1 MSASDRAVRDTFVEL
16 ADTLVDEFDVID
28 FLDNLTN
35 RAVELLDV
43 TACGVMLIDH
53 NETMNVVAASTEQA
67 RLLEL
72 FELQNV
78 EGPCLDC
85 YRTGTATGSA
95 DLSLANDRWPRFAT
109 AARAAG
115 FASVEAVPLRLREE
129 VIGAMNLFSNHP
141 RELDPDT
148 IELGRALADVATI
161 GILHERAV
169 RRREVLAEQL
179 QGALDSRILIE
190 QAKGVLAERHQ
201 SSVSDGFQ
209 AMHAYARHHNKKLM
223 SVARAVIDGELIIP
237 PVIGEDANAV

>member
-28 FLDNLTN
+28 FLDNLTK

-53 NETMNVVAASTEQA
+53 NETMSVVAASTEQA

-95 DLSLANDRWPRFAT
+95 DLSRAGDRWPQFAP

-115 FASVEAVPLRLREE
+115 FASVEAVPMRLRED

-169 RRREVLAEQL
+169 RRREVLSEQL

-201 SSVSDGFQ
+201 SSVSDSFQ
-209 AMHAYARHHNKKLM
+209 AMHAYARHHNRKLLG
-223 SVARAVIDGELIIP
+223 VARAVVDGELIIP
-237 PVIGEDANAV
+237 PPIGKDANAV